1 MLVMAASNNIKH
13 FVGIRKSTPDYAR
26 NLSPFTDDELRVAV
40 PLMHIY
46 QESLTT
52 YEALMRTEKVG
63 NLPRYIITSAK
74 LNDRKKQTS
83 NSISTLKQKEIKEIL
98 CDDGTAMENYDTLHG
113 CIFSVQVSLER
124 SDNNEGHDHSNEHH
138 VSETQLDEYETN
150 ETEDIGDDNDTAI
163 ENVGYDG
170 QCVPDYGR
178 IAIGI
183 LSQSVLDQIVNLSGK
198 CILSFWGVTSNGAR
212 SEMGRIVENLFEK
225 GI

>member
-1 MLVMAASNNIKH
+1 MK
-13 FVGIRKSTPDYAR
+13 D
-26 NLSPFTDDELRVAV
+26 
-40 PLMHIY
+40 
-46 QESLTT
+46 Q
-52 YEALMRTEKVG
+52 
-63 NLPRYIITSAK
+63 
-74 LNDRKKQTS
+74 
-83 NSISTLKQKEIKEIL
+83 
-98 CDDGTAMENYDTLHG
+98 DTLHG
-113 CIFSVQVSLER
+113 CIFAVHASLEVDEN
-124 SDNNEGHDHSNEHH
+124 DNNEGNYHSNENH

-183 LSQSVLDQIVNLSGK
+183 VSQSVLDQIVNLSGK